1 MITTEDVVKMTE
13 PFIFLSPEVTRENAL
28 TLVQWLKD
36 DEVRKYLSDP
46 QDVSSNIEQVIN
58 RVNQPVVTHFFNR
71 GGRFYMAY
79 DKQKMPVGF
88 VRLVKK
94 NTETEMVIVIGDR
107 NNWGKK
113 LGTSTIRESL
123 KIAFFDFR
131 SEKVIAKIHADNKRS
146 IKAFLRAGFCLAHES
161 PTMKQYEI
169 TMEQYMKSIQE
180 RAGAS
185 DMIYITE
192 IDRERL
198 KALLN
203 VVLFHESIGDKAIS
217 DLEHEIDRAIV
228 VKPEQVPHDII
239 TMNSR
244 ALLCLN
250 GDDVEVSLVYPEDA
264 DWSNQKLS
272 IFSPVG
278 TAILGC
284 REGDTIQWEVPS
296 GVTEIKI
303 RKILYQ
309 PEAAGDYHL

>member
-1 MITTEDVVKMTE
+1 MTE
-13 PFIFLSPEVTRENAL
+13 PFIFLCPEVTREYAL

-36 DEVRKYLSDP
+36 EEVRQYLSDP

-58 RVNQPVVTHFFNR
+58 RVNLPVLTHFFNR
-71 GGRFYMAY
+71 GGRFYMAC
-79 DKQKMPVGF
+79 DKHRNPVGF

-94 NTETEMVIVIGDR
+94 NTETEMVVVIGDR
-107 NNWGKK
+107 NNWGKR

-123 KIAFFDFR
+123 KIAFFEIR
-131 SEKVIAKIHADNKRS
+131 SEKVAANIHKDNKRS
-146 IKAFLRAGFCLAHES
+146 INAFLRAGFCLQRETTA
-161 PTMKQYEI
+161 MKHFEL

-180 RAGAS
+180 RAGVL

-192 IDRERL
+192 IDRVRL
-198 KALLN
+198 KTLLKE
-203 VVLFHESIGDKAIS
+203 VLFNESITDRSIS
-217 DLEHEIDRAIV
+217 DLEHEIDRATV
-228 VKPEQVPHDII
+228 VKPEQLPHDII

-264 DWSNQKLS
+264 DWSNQRLS
-272 IFSPVG
+272 VFSPVG
-278 TAILGC
+278 TAILGY
-284 REGDTIQWEVPS
+284 REGDTIQWKVPS

-303 RKILYQ
+303 QKILYQ

>member
-1 MITTEDVVKMTE
+1 MTE
-13 PFIFLSPEVTRENAL
+13 PFIFLCPEVTRENAL
-28 TLVQWLKD
+28 KLVQWLKD
-36 DEVRKYLSDP
+36 EEVRRYLSDP

-58 RVNQPVVTHFFNR
+58 RVNLPVLTHFFNR
-71 GGRFYMAY
+71 SGRFYMACT
-79 DKQKMPVGF
+79 KQRTPVGF

-123 KIAFFDFR
+123 KIAFFEFR
-131 SEKVIAKIHADNKRS
+131 SEKVTANIHAENKRS
-146 IKAFLRAGFCLAHES
+146 IKAFLRAGFSLQRES
-161 PTMKQYEI
+161 PTMKHYEI
-169 TMEQYMKSIQE
+169 TLEQYMRFIQE
-180 RAGAS
+180 RAGAKN
-185 DMIYITE
+185 MIYITE

-198 KALLN
+198 KALLKS
-203 VVLFHESIGDKAIS
+203 VLFDDDITDKSIA
-217 DLEHEIDRAIV
+217 DLEHEINRATV
-228 VKPEQVPHDII
+228 VKPEQLPHDII

-250 GDDVEVSLVYPEDA
+250 GDDVEVSLVYPEEA
-264 DWSNQKLS
+264 DWSDQRLS
-272 IFSPVG
+272 VFSPVG
-278 TAILGC
+278 TAILGY

-296 GVTEIKI
+296 GVTEIQI